1 MCASGVPEE
10 VAVLHEQICAAER
23 ACMLAKQRESK
34 ALSTKREVEDA
45 CARLATASSMTQAN
59 CRKMQEQCKQLD
71 EQIQRVVADGLA
83 RRERVGSMFEEEIAK
98 VSEQSAD
105 LDKEIAK
112 LREENLSLKTKLD
125 DFDHVHAGANPKHQ
139 QAEEHAAMLG
149 LKLLCSNLLEID
161 ARLVQLRTSA
171 ELWEER
177 VSTLRST
184 ERLQI
189 SQISTYESKRAE
201 FSETLVSSSSVF
213 ASLDEQCAKHKSRTE
228 ELNAENV
235 KMSAKLTG
243 APARRAAMR
252 QKIAALEQ
260 EMRDLAR
267 ERDEIAAECRNL
279 QLNKGGS
286 AA

>member
-1 MCASGVPEE
+1 MS
-10 VAVLHEQICAAER
+10 LQ
-23 ACMLAKQRESK
+23 
-34 ALSTKREVEDA
+34 
-45 CARLATASSMTQAN
+45 
-59 CRKMQEQCKQLD
+59 
-71 EQIQRVVADGLA
+71 
-83 RRERVGSMFEEEIAK
+83 

-279 QLNKGGS
+279 QAS
-286 AA
+286 ARLDCARAQLPRRHVFSESTDWLPIRCPYHFHSRISLAKQQYFHSFSLV